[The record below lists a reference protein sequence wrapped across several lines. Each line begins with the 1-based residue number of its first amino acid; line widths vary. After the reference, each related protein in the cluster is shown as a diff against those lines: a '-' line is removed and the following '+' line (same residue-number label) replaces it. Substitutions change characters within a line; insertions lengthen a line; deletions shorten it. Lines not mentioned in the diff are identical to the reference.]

1 MWKRVAAVVAS
12 LVVSGV
18 FLWLAL
24 RDIPMAE
31 VWGSI
36 QQAQLTWVVAAVLS
50 GVVAIWTR
58 AVRWSGLLSGQIT
71 VRRSFY
77 IYGITQF
84 MNLLPFRMGEVAR
97 TILAARERVPI
108 VTTASSI
115 VVERLLDLVFVLG
128 MLVII
133 VPQVDDLPA
142 SVVQSVTT
150 FSVLAIAAFVV
161 LLVLARYPDFAQ
173 RILNML
179 QSRIPML
186 ERLPL
191 DTLLDNALDG
201 LRPLVDL
208 NRFLHAVLWTF
219 ISWFFSWLIFYVSG
233 LGLGI
238 AADAILFHMMGLSL
252 AAFAVAV
259 PLTVGAVGPF
269 QAGVIVAG
277 AAFGVSEVLATAEG
291 FMVHGLTILSYV
303 ICGTWGFL
311 ALGVRFVDVTQA
323 DKERRSDDADQAEGV
338 PSA

>member
-1 MWKRVAAVVAS
+1 MWKRAAAIAAS

-24 RDIPMAE
+24 RDVPLAD
-31 VWGSI
+31 VWRSI
-36 QQAQLTWVVAAVLS
+36 QQAQLGWVVAAVLA
-50 GVVAIWTR
+50 GVLAIWTR
-58 AVRWSGLLSGQIT
+58 GVRWSGLLDGQIP

-84 MNLLPFRMGEVAR
+84 MNLLPLRMGEVAR
-97 TILAARERVPI
+97 TVLAARERVPI

-128 MLVII
+128 MLAVI

-142 SVVQSVTT
+142 SVAQSVTT
-150 FSVLAIAAFVV
+150 FSVLAIVAFVV
-161 LLVLARYPDFAQ
+161 LLVLARFPDVAR
-173 RILNML
+173 RILNAL
-179 QSRIPML
+179 QTRLPAL
-186 ERLPL
+186 QRLPL
-191 DTLLDNALDG
+191 ETLLDNALDG

-208 NRFLHAVLWTF
+208 NRFIHAVVWTG
-219 ISWFFSWLIFYVSG
+219 IAWFFSWLIFYTSA

-238 AADAILFHMMGLSL
+238 GADSVLFNMMGLSL

-291 FMVHGLTILSYV
+291 FLVHGLTILSYV

-311 ALGVRFVDVTQA
+311 ALGVRLADVT
-323 DKERRSDDADQAEGV
+323 RGGGDAKAKHE
-338 PSA
+338 PTNAL